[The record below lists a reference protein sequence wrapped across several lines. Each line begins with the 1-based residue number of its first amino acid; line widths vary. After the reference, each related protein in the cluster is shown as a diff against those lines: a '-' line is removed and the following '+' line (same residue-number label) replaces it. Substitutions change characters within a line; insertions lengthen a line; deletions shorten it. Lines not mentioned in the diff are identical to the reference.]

1 MKMAPQYLTIMIIF
15 LSISS
20 CLARVEPKPSLARHK
35 SQITPNQTKT
45 EIETQ
50 AQTRNKTMAYIES
63 SCQGTR
69 YPDLCM
75 RSLASF
81 AKYSNVVGP
90 DHLAHIA
97 LSVSLVKAL
106 QTRGYLLKV
115 VKEIEEINKG
125 SEPGLAYLTMQD
137 CEKQISDSVDQLS
150 QAIKELRRVNKG
162 TIIDDKMLWHI
173 SNVETWVS
181 TALTDASY
189 CVQSFP
195 GHRMSKRTATIKSKA
210 QNVAEVTSNGL
221 ALFHK
226 YAARYKAAAAAR
238 AAKRP

>member
-1 MKMAPQYLTIMIIF
+1 MASLNLTIIAIL
-15 LSISS
+15 LSIFS
-20 CLARVEPKPSLARHK
+20 CLALIEPSLARHMSK
-35 SQITPNQTKT
+35 NIQNRTKT
-45 EIETQ
+45 ME
-50 AQTRNKTMAYIES
+50 YIES
-63 SCQGTR
+63 SCKGTR
-69 YPDLCM
+69 YPDLCI
-75 RSLASF
+75 RSLATF
-81 AKYSNVVGP
+81 AKYSTINRP

-97 LSVSLVKAL
+97 LSVSLTKAL

-115 VKEIEEINKG
+115 VKELEELNNG
-125 SEPGLAYLTMQD
+125 SEPTGLAYLTMQD

-150 QAIKELRRVNKG
+150 QAIKELRRLNKG

-195 GHRMSKRTATIKSKA
+195 GHRMSKRTATIKVKA

-226 YAARYKAAAAAR
+226 FAARYKAAAAAAR
-238 AAKRP
+238 AAKAP

>member
-1 MKMAPQYLTIMIIF
+1 MAPLYLTIVIIF

-20 CLARVEPKPSLARHK
+20 SLARVEPSLARHK
-35 SQITPNQTKT
+35 LQKSSNQTKT

-50 AQTRNKTMAYIES
+50 AQTRNKTLAYIES

-81 AKYSNVVGP
+81 AKYSTIAGP

-125 SEPGLAYLTMQD
+125 TEPGLAYLTMQD

-221 ALFHK
+221 ALFHR

>member
-1 MKMAPQYLTIMIIF
+1 MAPLYLTIMIIF

-20 CLARVEPKPSLARHK
+20 SLARVEPSLARHK
-35 SQITPNQTKT
+35 SQKSSNQTKT

-50 AQTRNKTMAYIES
+50 AQTRNKTLAYIES

-81 AKYSNVVGP
+81 AKYSTVAGP

-125 SEPGLAYLTMQD
+125 TEPGLAYLTMQD

-221 ALFHK
+221 ALFHR

>member
-1 MKMAPQYLTIMIIF
+1 MAQLNLTIMVIF
-15 LSISS
+15 LSIFS
-20 CLARVEPKPSLARHK
+20 CLARKEPSLAHHN
-35 SQITPNQTKT
+35 SQTIQNKTQTQTQTQTQTRTKT
-45 EIETQ
+45 ME
-50 AQTRNKTMAYIES
+50 YIES

-69 YPDLCM
+69 YPDLCI

-81 AKYSNVVGP
+81 AKYSSINGP

-106 QTRGYLLKV
+106 QTRGYLLKI
-115 VKEIEEINKG
+115 VKEIEEINNG
-125 SEPGLAYLTMQD
+125 SQPGYVYLTMQD

-162 TIIDDKMLWHI
+162 MIIDDKMLWHI

-195 GHRMSKRTATIKSKA
+195 GHRMSKRTATIKVKA

-221 ALFHK
+221 ALFHR
-226 YAARYKAAAAAR
+226 YAAKYRAAAAAR
-238 AAKRP
+238 AAKKLP

>member
-1 MKMAPQYLTIMIIF
+1 MAPLYLTIMIIF

-20 CLARVEPKPSLARHK
+20 SLARVEPSLARHK
-35 SQITPNQTKT
+35 SQKSSNQTKT

-50 AQTRNKTMAYIES
+50 AQTRNKTLAYIES

-81 AKYSNVVGP
+81 AKYSTIDGP

-106 QTRGYLLKV
+106 QTRAIAL
-115 VKEIEEINKG
+115 IN
-125 SEPGLAYLTMQD
+125 
-137 CEKQISDSVDQLS
+137 LS

-221 ALFHK
+221 ALFHR

>member
-1 MKMAPQYLTIMIIF
+1 MAPLYLTIMIIF

-20 CLARVEPKPSLARHK
+20 SLARVEPSLARHK
-35 SQITPNQTKT
+35 SQKSSNQTKT

-50 AQTRNKTMAYIES
+50 AQTRNKTLAYIES

-81 AKYSNVVGP
+81 AKYSTIDGP

-97 LSVSLVKAL
+97 LSIAKNKSAIAL
-106 QTRGYLLKV
+106 
-115 VKEIEEINKG
+115 IN
-125 SEPGLAYLTMQD
+125 
-137 CEKQISDSVDQLS
+137 LS

-221 ALFHK
+221 ALFHR